1 MNHNIKNC
9 KYIHDYDYTEEPLSY
24 NDLILHQI
32 GESYCENNAII
43 PEHLHENFFEI
54 SYIVDGEGMFISNDI
69 KQIIKR
75 GDLFLSLPYERHEII
90 SDSYNPLRYFYIS
103 FSFKENSDFYKI
115 LFSDKLLKLEPVDR
129 VYHTTNLKI
138 QNSFNELISILESN
152 SEVSSLKFE
161 LMAKSFALEIY
172 DIFTKH
178 EAKKYSSPT
187 LTNEDSI
194 YYSITKYIDDNLL
207 KIENLQDISTALN
220 HNYSYLSRI
229 FKSKFGR
236 SMHDYFS
243 IQKIN
248 LAKKL
253 IEEDKMSLT
262 EIADYLNYSS
272 VYVFSRSFKN
282 IVGVSPQA
290 YKNNLKDSLI

>member
-1 MNHNIKNC
+1 MNHNIRNC
-9 KYIHDYDYTEEPLSY
+9 KYIHDYDYTENPFSY
-24 NDLILHQI
+24 NDFILYQI

-43 PEHLHENFFEI
+43 PEHQHENFFEV
-54 SYIVDGEGMFISNDI
+54 SYIVDGKGMFISNDI
-69 KQIIKR
+69 KQSIKK
-75 GDLFLSLPYERHEII
+75 GDLFLSLPFERHEII

-103 FSFKENSDFYKI
+103 FSFKEDSNFYKI

-129 VYHTTNLKI
+129 IYNTTNLKI
-138 QNSFNELISILESN
+138 QNSFNDLISILESR
-152 SEVSSLKFE
+152 SEVSNLKFE

-172 DIFTKH
+172 DIFTKN
-178 EAKKYSSPT
+178 EMKKYSSPN
-187 LTNEDSI
+187 LTTEDSI

-207 KIENLQDISTALN
+207 KLENLQDISLALN

-248 LAKKL
+248 MAKKL

-282 IVGVSPQA
+282 IEGVSPQI
-290 YKNNLKDSLI
+290 YKKNLKEN

>member
-1 MNHNIKNC
+1 
-9 KYIHDYDYTEEPLSY
+9 
-24 NDLILHQI
+24 
-32 GESYCENNAII
+32 
-43 PEHLHENFFEI
+43 
-54 SYIVDGEGMFISNDI
+54 
-69 KQIIKR
+69 
-75 GDLFLSLPYERHEII
+75 
-90 SDSYNPLRYFYIS
+90 
-103 FSFKENSDFYKI
+103 
-115 LFSDKLLKLEPVDR
+115 
-129 VYHTTNLKI
+129 
-138 QNSFNELISILESN
+138 
-152 SEVSSLKFE
+152 
-161 LMAKSFALEIY
+161 MAKSFALEIY
-172 DIFTKH
+172 DIFTKQ

-207 KIENLQDISTALN
+207 SLENLQDISTALN

-282 IVGVSPQA
+282 IEGVSPQT
-290 YKNNLKDSLI
+290 YKKQLQGK